1 MTNTLD
7 GILASSAVPPW
18 LPRAAQ
24 DARNFSFWAQI
35 LFFLSALLFFVW
47 AIWTFAT
54 SSFYGINIIIWAGL
68 YLVLAILCGL
78 AGFSIKKSVIDEID
92 HGRFHEAK
100 NNLIIWMII
109 GFAGFLITGVLLLL
123 AYMKLNE
130 AMTPQTPGYVPYAP
144 GTVVA
149 QQSPPP
155 QYQPPAQAPMQQPQQ
170 PAPGQTYYQPP
181 PAQPTS
187 PDHRYQMMKCK
198 NCGVQ
203 FPAFMS
209 NCPNCG
215 SPK

>member
-1 MTNTLD
+1 MTNVLD
-7 GILASSAVPPW
+7 GILAGSTVPPW

-24 DARNFSFWAQI
+24 EARSFTFWAQI
-35 LFFLSALLFFVW
+35 LFFLSALLYFIW
-47 AIWTFAT
+47 AIFNFAWL
-54 SSFYGINIIIWAGL
+54 NIIWGGL
-68 YLVLAILCGL
+68 YIVLAILSGL
-78 AGFSIKKSVIDEID
+78 AGFQVKKSLIDEID

-100 NNLIIWMII
+100 NNLIIWMIV
-109 GFAGFLITGVLLLL
+109 GFVAFVITGVLLLL

>member
-24 DARNFSFWAQI
+24 EARNFSYWAQ
-35 LFFLSALLFFVW
+35 LLFLLIALIYFV
-47 AIWTFAT
+47 
-54 SSFYGINIIIWAGL
+54 YGLLNLVAPWGLGFFSGIVIIIFA
-68 YLVLAILCGL
+68 VLAGL
-78 AGFSIKKSVIDEID
+78 AGLNVKKYVIDEID

-100 NNLIIWMII
+100 NNMIIWMLI
-109 GFAGFLITGVLLLL
+109 GFLGVVPGVLLLL

-130 AMTPQTPGYVPYAP
+130 AMAPQTPGYTPYAP